1 MTEDQQ
7 DQAVDAL
14 RLSWGEAY
22 VIGVGLDGFWARRL
36 DKLGG
41 EIRAADPDE
50 LRRRVGEDYAV
61 RSVRSR
67 PVQ

>member
-1 MTEDQQ
+1 MTEGEQ
-7 DQAVDAL
+7 DQALDAL

-22 VIGVGLDGFWARRL
+22 VIGVGLDGFWARRR

-50 LRRRVGEDYAV
+50 LRRRVGEDYAMHP
-61 RSVRSR
+61 VRSR
-67 PVQ
+67 HVQ